1 MIENQEMMENQK
13 TTPVYQ
19 VVEKFVSI
27 NGEGRRAGEL
37 AVFIRMKGCNLR
49 CTYCDTLWANEA
61 DCESTE
67 MTVEEIVSYIEESK
81 VRNVTLTGGE
91 PLLRA
96 GMAELITAIL
106 NDPQRRVEIETNGS
120 VDLSPYCEL
129 ERRPSF
135 TMDYKVPDSGME
147 HAMHL
152 SNMEKLSS
160 EDTVKF
166 VVSSRSDMER
176 ALEII
181 EKYDLRERTAVYFS
195 PVFGRIEPV
204 EMVDFLMEKKLND
217 VKIQIQLHKVIWDPQ
232 KRGV

>member
-1 MIENQEMMENQK
+1 
-13 TTPVYQ
+13 
-19 VVEKFVSI
+19 
-27 NGEGRRAGEL
+27 
-37 AVFIRMKGCNLR
+37 
-49 CTYCDTLWANEA
+49 
-61 DCESTE
+61 
-67 MTVEEIVSYIEESK
+67 
-81 VRNVTLTGGE
+81 
-91 PLLRA
+91 
-96 GMAELITAIL
+96 MAELITAIL
-106 NDPQRRVEIETNGS
+106 SDPQRRVEIETNGS

-135 TMDYKVPDSGME
+135 TMDYKMPDSGME
-147 HAMHL
+147 HAMCL

>member
-1 MIENQEMMENQK
+1 MMENQK

-67 MTVEEIVSYIEESK
+67 MTVDEIVSYIEESK
-81 VRNVTLTGGE
+81 VKNVTLTGGE
-91 PLLRA
+91 PLLRE

-106 NDPQRRVEIETNGS
+106 SDPQRRVEIETNGS

-135 TMDYKVPDSGME
+135 TMDYKMPDSGME
-147 HAMHL
+147 HAMCL

-217 VKIQIQLHKVIWDPQ
+217 VKIQIQLHKMIWDPQ

>member
-1 MIENQEMMENQK
+1 MMENQK

-49 CTYCDTLWANEA
+49 CTYCDTLWANET

-67 MTVEEIVSYIEESK
+67 MTVDEIVSYIEESK
-81 VRNVTLTGGE
+81 VKNVTLTGGE
-91 PLLRA
+91 PLLRE

-106 NDPQRRVEIETNGS
+106 SDPQRRVEIETNGS

-135 TMDYKVPDSGME
+135 TMDYKMPDSGME
-147 HAMHL
+147 HAMRL

-217 VKIQIQLHKVIWDPQ
+217 VKIQIQLHKMIWDPQ

>member
-1 MIENQEMMENQK
+1 MMENQK

-67 MTVEEIVSYIEESK
+67 MTVDEIVSYIEENK
-81 VRNVTLTGGE
+81 VKNVTLTGGE
-91 PLLRA
+91 PLLRE

-106 NDPQRRVEIETNGS
+106 SDPQRRVEIETNGS

-135 TMDYKVPDSGME
+135 TMDYKMPDSGME
-147 HAMHL
+147 HAMRL

-176 ALEII
+176 ALETI

-217 VKIQIQLHKVIWDPQ
+217 VKIQIQLHKMIWDPQ

>member
-1 MIENQEMMENQK
+1 MMENQK

-67 MTVEEIVSYIEESK
+67 MTVDEIVSYIEENK
-81 VRNVTLTGGE
+81 VKNVTLTGGE
-91 PLLRA
+91 PLLRE

-106 NDPQRRVEIETNGS
+106 SDPQRRVEIETNGS

-135 TMDYKVPDSGME
+135 TMDYKMPDSGME
-147 HAMHL
+147 HAMRL

-166 VVSSRSDMER
+166 VVSGRSDMER

-217 VKIQIQLHKVIWDPQ
+217 VKIQIQLHKMIWDPQ

>member
-1 MIENQEMMENQK
+1 MMENQK

-67 MTVEEIVSYIEESK
+67 MTVDEIVSYIEESK
-81 VRNVTLTGGE
+81 VKNVTLTGGE
-91 PLLRA
+91 PLLRE

-106 NDPQRRVEIETNGS
+106 SDPQRRVEIETNGS

-135 TMDYKVPDSGME
+135 TMDYKMPDSGME
-147 HAMHL
+147 YAMCL

>member
-1 MIENQEMMENQK
+1 MMENQK

-37 AVFIRMKGCNLR
+37 AAFIRMKGCNLR

-67 MTVEEIVSYIEESK
+67 MTVDEIVSYIEESK
-81 VRNVTLTGGE
+81 VKNVTLTGGE
-91 PLLRA
+91 PLLRE

-106 NDPQRRVEIETNGS
+106 SDPQRRVEIETNGS

-135 TMDYKVPDSGME
+135 TMDYKMPDSGME
-147 HAMHL
+147 HAMCL

>member
-1 MIENQEMMENQK
+1 MMENQK

-67 MTVEEIVSYIEESK
+67 MTVDEIVSYIEENK
-81 VRNVTLTGGE
+81 VKNVTLTGGE
-91 PLLRA
+91 PLLRE

-106 NDPQRRVEIETNGS
+106 SDPQRRVEIETNGS

-135 TMDYKVPDSGME
+135 TMDYKMPDSGME
-147 HAMHL
+147 HAMRL

-217 VKIQIQLHKVIWDPQ
+217 VKIQIQLHKMIWDPQ

>member
-1 MIENQEMMENQK
+1 
-13 TTPVYQ
+13 
-19 VVEKFVSI
+19 
-27 NGEGRRAGEL
+27 
-37 AVFIRMKGCNLR
+37 
-49 CTYCDTLWANEA
+49 
-61 DCESTE
+61 
-67 MTVEEIVSYIEESK
+67 
-81 VRNVTLTGGE
+81 
-91 PLLRA
+91 
-96 GMAELITAIL
+96 
-106 NDPQRRVEIETNGS
+106 
-120 VDLSPYCEL
+120 
-129 ERRPSF
+129 
-135 TMDYKVPDSGME
+135 ME
-147 HAMHL
+147 HAMCL

-176 ALEII
+176 ALEIN

>member
-1 MIENQEMMENQK
+1 MMENQK

-67 MTVEEIVSYIEESK
+67 MTVDEIVSYIEESK
-81 VRNVTLTGGE
+81 VKNVTLTGGE
-91 PLLRA
+91 PLLRE

-106 NDPQRRVEIETNGS
+106 SDPQRRVEIETNGS

-135 TMDYKVPDSGME
+135 TMDYKMPDSGME
-147 HAMHL
+147 HAMRL

>member
-1 MIENQEMMENQK
+1 MMENQK

-67 MTVEEIVSYIEESK
+67 MTVDEIVSYIEESK
-81 VRNVTLTGGE
+81 VKNVTLTGGE
-91 PLLRA
+91 PLLRE

-106 NDPQRRVEIETNGS
+106 SDPQRRVEIETNGS
-120 VDLSPYCEL
+120 VDLSPYCKL

-135 TMDYKVPDSGME
+135 TMDYKMPDSGME
-147 HAMHL
+147 HAMCL

>member
-1 MIENQEMMENQK
+1 MMENQK

-19 VVEKFVSI
+19 DCGKFVSI

-67 MTVEEIVSYIEESK
+67 MTVDEIVSYIEESK
-81 VRNVTLTGGE
+81 VKNVTLTGGE
-91 PLLRA
+91 PLLRE

-106 NDPQRRVEIETNGS
+106 SDPQRRVEIETNGS
-120 VDLSPYCEL
+120 VDLSPYCKL

-135 TMDYKVPDSGME
+135 TMDYKMPDSGME
-147 HAMHL
+147 HAMCL

>member
-1 MIENQEMMENQK
+1 MMENQK

-81 VRNVTLTGGE
+81 VKNVTLTGGE
-91 PLLRA
+91 PLLRE

-106 NDPQRRVEIETNGS
+106 SDPQRRVEIETNGS

-135 TMDYKVPDSGME
+135 TMDYKMPDSGME
-147 HAMHL
+147 HAMLL

>member
-1 MIENQEMMENQK
+1 MMENQK

-67 MTVEEIVSYIEESK
+67 MTVDEIVSYIEESK
-81 VRNVTLTGGE
+81 VKNVTLTGGE
-91 PLLRA
+91 PLLRE

-106 NDPQRRVEIETNGS
+106 SDPQRRVEIETNGS

-135 TMDYKVPDSGME
+135 TMDYKMPDSGME
-147 HAMHL
+147 HAMCL

-181 EKYDLRERTAVYFS
+181 EKYDLREWTAVYFS

>member
-1 MIENQEMMENQK
+1 MMENQK

-67 MTVEEIVSYIEESK
+67 MTVDEIVSYIEESK
-81 VRNVTLTGGE
+81 VKNVTLTGGE
-91 PLLRA
+91 PLLRE
-96 GMAELITAIL
+96 GMADLITAIL
-106 NDPQRRVEIETNGS
+106 SDPQRRVEIETNGS

-135 TMDYKVPDSGME
+135 TMDYKMPDSGME
-147 HAMHL
+147 YAMRL

>member
-1 MIENQEMMENQK
+1 MMENQK

-67 MTVEEIVSYIEESK
+67 MTVDEIVSYIEESK
-81 VRNVTLTGGE
+81 VKNVTLTGGE
-91 PLLRA
+91 PLLRE

-106 NDPQRRVEIETNGS
+106 SDPQRRVEIETNGS

-135 TMDYKVPDSGME
+135 TMDYKMPDSGME
-147 HAMHL
+147 HAMRL

-217 VKIQIQLHKVIWDPQ
+217 VKIQIQLHKMIWDPQ
-232 KRGV
+232 TRGV

>member
-1 MIENQEMMENQK
+1 MKDAQGREIK
-13 TTPVYQ
+13 YLR
-19 VVEKFVSI
+19 VSVTD
-27 NGEGRRAGEL
+27 R
-37 AVFIRMKGCNLR
+37 CNLR
-49 CTYCDTLWANEA
+49 CKYCMPNGIECVEHKDIL
-61 DCESTE
+61 SF
-67 MTVEEIVSYIEESK
+67 EEIRQIAVCGARLGITK
-81 VRNVTLTGGE
+81 IRLTGGE
-91 PLLRA
+91 PLLRE

-106 NDPQRRVEIETNGS
+106 SDPQRRVEIETNGS

-135 TMDYKVPDSGME
+135 TMDYKMPDSGME
-147 HAMHL
+147 HAMRL

-217 VKIQIQLHKVIWDPQ
+217 VKIQIQLHKMIWDPQ

>member
-1 MIENQEMMENQK
+1 MMENQK

-67 MTVEEIVSYIEESK
+67 MTVDEIVSYIEENK
-81 VRNVTLTGGE
+81 VKNVTLTGGE
-91 PLLRA
+91 PLLRE

-106 NDPQRRVEIETNGS
+106 SDPQRRVEIETNGS

-135 TMDYKVPDSGME
+135 TMDYKMPDSGME
-147 HAMHL
+147 HAML
-152 SNMEKLSS
+152 LANMEKLSN

-176 ALEII
+176 AVEIM
-181 EKYDLRERTAVYFS
+181 EEYRLRERTAVYLS
-195 PVFGRIEPV
+195 PVFGKIEPV
-204 EMVDFLMEKKLND
+204 EMVDFLIEKKLND
-217 VKIQIQLHKVIWDPQ
+217 VKLQLQLHKIIWDPQ

>member
-1 MIENQEMMENQK
+1 MMENQK

-67 MTVEEIVSYIEESK
+67 MTVDEIVSYIEESK
-81 VRNVTLTGGE
+81 VKNVTLTGGE
-91 PLLRA
+91 PLLRE

-106 NDPQRRVEIETNGS
+106 SDPRRRVEIETNGS

-135 TMDYKVPDSGME
+135 TMDYKMPDSGME
-147 HAMHL
+147 HAMCL

>member
-1 MIENQEMMENQK
+1 MMENQK

-67 MTVEEIVSYIEESK
+67 MTVDEIVSYIEESK
-81 VRNVTLTGGE
+81 VKNVTLTGGE
-91 PLLRA
+91 PLLRE

-106 NDPQRRVEIETNGS
+106 SDPQRRVEIETNGS

-135 TMDYKVPDSGME
+135 TMDYKMPDSGME
-147 HAMHL
+147 HAMCL

>member
-1 MIENQEMMENQK
+1 MMKNQK

-67 MTVEEIVSYIEESK
+67 MTVDEIVSYIEESK
-81 VRNVTLTGGE
+81 VKNVTLTGGE
-91 PLLRA
+91 PLLRE

-106 NDPQRRVEIETNGS
+106 SDPQRRVEIETNGS

-135 TMDYKVPDSGME
+135 TMDYKMPDSGME
-147 HAMHL
+147 HAMCL

>member
-1 MIENQEMMENQK
+1 MMENQK

-67 MTVEEIVSYIEESK
+67 MTVDEIVSYIEESK
-81 VRNVTLTGGE
+81 VKNVTLTGGE
-91 PLLRA
+91 PLLRE

-106 NDPQRRVEIETNGS
+106 SDPQRRVEIETNGS

-135 TMDYKVPDSGME
+135 TMDYKMPDSGME
-147 HAMHL
+147 HAMRL

-217 VKIQIQLHKVIWDPQ
+217 VKIQIQLHKMIWDPQ

>member
-1 MIENQEMMENQK
+1 MMEHQK

-67 MTVEEIVSYIEESK
+67 MTVDEIVSYIEESK
-81 VRNVTLTGGE
+81 VKNVTLTGGE
-91 PLLRA
+91 PLLRE

-106 NDPQRRVEIETNGS
+106 SDPQRRVEIETNGS

-135 TMDYKVPDSGME
+135 TMDYKMPDSGME
-147 HAMHL
+147 HAMCL

>member
-1 MIENQEMMENQK
+1 MMENQK
-13 TTPVYQ
+13 TTPIYQ

-67 MTVEEIVSYIEESK
+67 MTVDEIVSYIEESK
-81 VRNVTLTGGE
+81 VKNVTLTGGE
-91 PLLRA
+91 PLLRE

-106 NDPQRRVEIETNGS
+106 SDPQRRVEIETNGS

-135 TMDYKVPDSGME
+135 TMDYKMPDSGME
-147 HAMHL
+147 HAMCL